1 MEHLKKLLADKRVR
15 IAIALGAVGC
25 ILAVIVAWKMGV
37 TMAGLKQALADSEQ
51 FFKTYPW
58 AMFLALVF
66 LPGLPI
72 PMSALLVIA
81 GKVWDKNAL
90 QACFLLLVAMALNM
104 SWTYW
109 VAAGPARR
117 FIEKVLVNTKI
128 RIPELPKNDHI
139 RLILI
144 LRLTPGLPLFIH
156 NYILGFFRTPF
167 LLYLPLSLLLAGS
180 IACGI
185 MVTSKGLFEGKFGT
199 AIIGISLIVVGVL
212 VIRILR
218 ARLARKKVTE
228 HLPGLTDP
236 PAPLKDKPESEPD
249 PASEI

>member
-15 IAIALGAVGC
+15 IAIAIGSVGF
-25 ILAVIVAWKMGV
+25 ILAVIVAWKLGV
-37 TMAGLKQALADSEQ
+37 TVAGLKQAWVDSRD
-51 FFKTYPW
+51 FLIAHPW

-72 PMSALLVIA
+72 PMSALLLIA
-81 GKVWDKNAL
+81 GAVWGANVK
-90 QACFLLLVAMALNM
+90 ACLLMLLAMALNM

-109 VAAGPARR
+109 LAAGPARG

-144 LRLTPGLPLFIH
+144 LRLTPGIPLFIH

-185 MVTSKGLFEGKFGT
+185 LVTGGAILHGKVGA
-199 AIIGISLIVVGVL
+199 AITGISLIVVGVL

-218 ARLARKKVTE
+218 ARLAKKSIAEAQPNLTE
-228 HLPGLTDP
+228 P
-236 PAPLKDKPESEPD
+236 PVPLRDKPESEPD

>member
-15 IAIALGAVGC
+15 VAIAIGFVGFIVAL
-25 ILAVIVAWKMGV
+25 IVAWKLGV
-37 TMAGLKQALADSEQ
+37 TLAGLKQAWVDSRD
-51 FFKTYPW
+51 FLIAHPW

-72 PMSALLVIA
+72 PMSALLLVA
-81 GKVWDKNAL
+81 GAVWGANLK
-90 QACFLLLVAMALNM
+90 ACLLMLLAMALNM

-109 VAAGPARR
+109 LAAGPARS

-144 LRLTPGLPLFIH
+144 LRLTPGIPLFIH

-185 MVTSKGLFEGKFGT
+185 LLTGGAILQGKVGA
-199 AIIGISLIVVGVL
+199 AITGISLIVVGVL

-218 ARLARKKVTE
+218 AKLAKKPVTD
-228 HLPGLTDP
+228 HLPGLAEP
-236 PAPLKDKPESEPD
+236 PVPLRDKPESEPD

>member
-15 IAIALGAVGC
+15 IALAIGFVGF
-25 ILAVIVAWKMGV
+25 ILAVIVAWKLGV
-37 TMAGLKQALADSEQ
+37 TFAGLKQAWVDSRE
-51 FFKTYPW
+51 FLMAHPW
-58 AMFLALVF
+58 AMFVALVF

-72 PMSALLVIA
+72 PMSALLLIA
-81 GKVWDKNAL
+81 GAVWGANVK
-90 QACFLLLVAMALNM
+90 ACLLMLLAMALNM

-109 VAAGPARR
+109 LAAGPARG

-144 LRLTPGLPLFIH
+144 LRLTPGIPLFIH

-167 LLYLPLSLLLAGS
+167 LLYLSLSLLLAGS

-185 MVTSKGLFEGKFGT
+185 LVTGGAILQGKAGA
-199 AIIGISLIVVGVL
+199 AITGISLIVVGVL

-218 ARLARKKVTE
+218 AKLAKKQLTDT
-228 HLPGLTDP
+228 LPGLTEP
-236 PAPLKDKPESEPD
+236 PAPLKESPESAPD

>member
-15 IAIALGAVGC
+15 LALALGGLGFIVM
-25 ILAVIVAWKMGV
+25 LVVAWKMGV
-37 TMAGLKQALADSEQ
+37 TLAGLKQAWIDSRD
-51 FFKTYPW
+51 FLMAHPW

-72 PMSALLVIA
+72 PMSALLLVA
-81 GKVWDKNAL
+81 GAVWGANL
-90 QACFLLLVAMALNM
+90 QACLLMLLAMAINM

-109 VAAGPARR
+109 LAAGPARG
-117 FIEKVLVNTKI
+117 FIEKVLANTKI
-128 RIPELPKNDHI
+128 RIPELPKNDHV

-144 LRLTPGLPLFIH
+144 LRLTPGIPLFIH

-180 IACGI
+180 VACGI
-185 MVTSKGLFEGKFGT
+185 LLTGGAILQGKAGA
-199 AIIGISLIVVGVL
+199 AITGISLIVVGIL

-218 ARLARKKVTE
+218 ARLAKKPVTDPQ
-228 HLPGLTDP
+228 PGLTEP
-236 PAPLKDKPESEPD
+236 PVPLKDRIEATPD
-249 PASEI
+249 PAAEI

>member
-15 IAIALGAVGC
+15 IALALGIIGFIATV
-25 ILAVIVAWKMGV
+25 VVAWKMGV
-37 TMAGLKQALADSEQ
+37 TLAGLKQAWIDSRDFLLAH
-51 FFKTYPW
+51 PW
-58 AMFLALVF
+58 AMFVALVF

-72 PMSALLVIA
+72 PMSALLLVA
-81 GKVWDKNAL
+81 GAVWGANVK
-90 QACFLLLVAMALNM
+90 ACLLMLLAMALNM

-109 VAAGPARR
+109 VAAGPARG
-117 FIEKVLVNTKI
+117 FIEKVLANTKI

-144 LRLTPGLPLFIH
+144 LRLTPGIPLFIH

-167 LLYLPLSLLLAGS
+167 LMYLPLSLLLAGS

-185 MVTSKGLFEGKFGT
+185 LVTGG
-199 AIIGISLIVVGVL
+199 AILQGRAGAAITGISLIVVGVL
-212 VIRILR
+212 VIRVLR
-218 ARLARKKVTE
+218 AKLARKPITE
-228 HLPGLTDP
+228 HQPGLTEP
-236 PAPLKDKPESEPD
+236 PVPLKDKAEAEPD